1 MSTFKILMLAAT
13 VAALVAACDTDSTGP
28 AVSADAAQT
37 EVGPPSAQPNPM
49 AVEIGPSG
57 LRAR

>member
-1 MSTFKILMLAAT
+1 MLAAT